1 MRHHVAVRSGVS
13 HRRFAGLLIVAG
25 LAALIFA
32 CGDDADADPFANA
45 TFSDWSAPI
54 NLGSVINSDAAEQAP
69 AISPDGLALY
79 YLSTRAGG
87 IGANDIWVSRRAT
100 RHAAWEAPKN
110 LGAPINTT
118 ANETH
123 PAFSPDGLQLYFTS
137 DRPGGIGLND
147 IWVSTRTNV
156 DDDFSW
162 QAPVNLGPVINSAL
176 EDAAPYVVTLHG
188 QHTLFYSRGPT
199 LTNQDLYISVQN
211 AGVWGTPTILT
222 ELSMTD
228 ATEAHATVRADGR
241 ESFFYSGRTGGAG
254 GNDIWTSTRT
264 TVTAPWSTPV
274 AVTVLNTSFGE
285 VHPVL
290 DLDGLTIYFASNR
303 PGGSGGN
310 DLYMATRTRR

>member
-1 MRHHVAVRSGVS
+1 MRHHFAVCSGVS

-25 LAALIFA
+25 LAAIIFA
-32 CGDDADADPFANA
+32 GGDDADADPFANA

-54 NLGSVINSDAAEQAP
+54 NLGAVINSDAAEQAP
-69 AISPDGLALY
+69 ALSPDGLALY
-79 YLSTRAGG
+79 YLSGRAGG

-100 RHAAWEAPKN
+100 RNAAWEAPKN
-110 LGAPINTT
+110 LGTPINTT

-137 DRPGGIGLND
+137 DRPGGFGLND

-156 DDDFSW
+156 NDDFSW
-162 QAPVNLGPVINSAL
+162 QAPVTLGPVINSAL

-188 QHTLFYSRGPT
+188 QNTLFYSRGPT

-211 AGVWGTPTILT
+211 AGVWGTPVLLT
-222 ELSMTD
+222 ELSTPD
-228 ATEAHATVRADGR
+228 ATEARPTVRVDGR
-241 ESFFYSGRTGGAG
+241 EIFFYSNRTGGAG

-274 AVTVLNTSFGE
+274 ALTVLNTSFGE
-285 VHPVL
+285 VHPAL
-290 DLDGLTIYFASNR
+290 DRDGLTIYFASNR

>member
-1 MRHHVAVRSGVS
+1 MTCAKLSFFAVV
-13 HRRFAGLLIVAG
+13 FGLLFSVVDS
-25 LAALIFA
+25 FA
-32 CGDDADADPFANA
+32 DA

-87 IGANDIWVSRRAT
+87 IGANDLWVSRRAT
-100 RHAAWEAPKN
+100 RNAAWEAPKN

-123 PAFSPDGLQLYFTS
+123 PAVSPAGLALYFTS
-137 DRPGGIGLND
+137 DRPGGFGLND

-156 DDDFSW
+156 NDDFSW

-176 EDAAPYVVTLHG
+176 EDAAPYVVTLQG
-188 QHTLFYSRGPT
+188 QNALFYSRGPM

-222 ELSMTD
+222 GLRTTD
-228 ATEAHATVRADGR
+228 ATEARATVRADGR
-241 ESFFYSGRTGGAG
+241 VIFFYSGRTGGAG
-254 GNDIWTSTRT
+254 GNDIWTSTRP
-264 TVTAPWSTPV
+264 TVTAPCSTPV
-274 AVTVLNTSFGE
+274 PAPALNT
-285 VHPVL
+285 
-290 DLDGLTIYFASNR
+290 
-303 PGGSGGN
+303 
-310 DLYMATRTRR
+310 

>member
-1 MRHHVAVRSGVS
+1 MTCAKLSFVAVV
-13 HRRFAGLLIVAG
+13 FGLLFSVV
-25 LAALIFA
+25 
-32 CGDDADADPFANA
+32 DSFANA

-100 RHAAWEAPKN
+100 RNAAWEAPKN

-137 DRPGGIGLND
+137 DRPGGFGLND

-156 DDDFSW
+156 NDDFSW

-176 EDAAPYVVTLHG
+176 EDTAPYVVTLQG
-188 QHTLFYSRGPT
+188 QNTLFYSRGPM

-211 AGVWGTPTILT
+211 ASVWGTPALVT
-222 ELSMTD
+222 ELSTPD
-228 ATEAHATVRADGR
+228 ATEARATVRADGL
-241 ESFFYSGRTGGAG
+241 EIFFYSERAGGAG
-254 GNDIWTSTRT
+254 ANDLWTSTRT
-264 TVTAPWSTPV
+264 TVTASWSTPI
-274 AVTVLNTSFGE
+274 AVTALNTSFGE
-285 VHPVL
+285 IHPAL